1 MNSLLKHRTISRQLT
16 TEIIAGK
23 YNKTGRLPSE
33 AQLVTRFGV
42 SRPTVGRAMRELQ
55 EQGLIDRRP
64 GSGTYIRTEK
74 GRDPSAH
81 PVIPQIGLMMPN
93 LFHTEIFEPLC
104 GELAS
109 LARVNDYGLWWGANM
124 SSIAETQMTPKE
136 AEILCEQFIE
146 RGVVGVI
153 FVSFEHQTD
162 REATNIRITERLK
175 KAGIPVV
182 LLDRDIGV
190 FPNRSEFDI
199 VGIDNVAGGY
209 LLADHLIKL
218 GVRRM
223 VYVKRPLTAPTV
235 DSRIIGAQ
243 KAILD
248 NGLQTSQ
255 PFVYSGDPGDVKFV
269 KSFAQNQKIEA
280 ILCTN
285 DHLAAEL
292 LQTLTRIGIRVP
304 KDLRLVGFDNV
315 RFASLLSTPL
325 TTIEQPVR
333 DIAITAFSALRERM
347 TNSSLP
353 PRSLILSPR
362 LVVRESCGA
371 YLQQARAS

>member
-16 TEIIAGK
+16 TEIVAGK
-23 YNKTGRLPSE
+23 YAKTGRLPSE
-33 AQLVTRFGV
+33 AQLVKRFDV

-55 EQGLIDRRP
+55 EQGLIERRA
-64 GSGTYIRTEK
+64 GSGTYIRSEK
-74 GRDPSAH
+74 DPSYPKH
-81 PVIPQIGLMMPN
+81 PVFPQIGLLVPN

-109 LARVNDYGLWWGANM
+109 LARINDFGLWWGTNM
-124 SSIAETQMTPKE
+124 SSTAETQMTAAQ
-136 AEILCEQFIE
+136 AETLCEQFIE
-146 RGVVGVI
+146 RGVMGV
-153 FVSFEHQTD
+153 FFASFEHQTD
-162 REATNIRITERLK
+162 HETANLRITERLK

-182 LLDRDIGV
+182 LLDRDTGV
-190 FPNRSEFDI
+190 FPSRSEFDI
-199 VGIDNVAGGY
+199 VGVDNVAGGY

-223 VYVKRPLTAPTV
+223 IYVKRPLTASTV
-235 DSRIIGAQ
+235 DSRIIGSQ
-243 KAILD
+243 KAMHD
-248 NGLQTSQ
+248 NNLHAPQ
-255 PFVYSGDPGDVKFV
+255 PFIYSGDPGDVKFV
-269 KSFAQNQKIEA
+269 KSFAQNQKIDA

-304 KDLRLVGFDNV
+304 IDLRLVGFDNV

-325 TTIEQPVR
+325 TTVEQPVR

-347 TNSSLP
+347 TNSTLP
-353 PRSLILSPR
+353 PRSLILAPR

-371 YLQQARAS
+371 YLHQNRSS